1 MSMACEG
8 TDQGVLR
15 DVEDTAPFRSPT
27 QKYCTVFSLAAPAA
41 ICKSKE
47 VIFWANLGWRFSGK
61 LWLEDKIAGS

>member
-8 TDQGVLR
+8 TDQGVFR

-41 ICKSKE
+41 VCKSKE
-47 VIFWANLGWRFSGK
+47 VMFWGQLR
-61 LWLEDKIAGS
+61 LEILRDSVPGG

>member
-27 QKYCTVFSLAAPAA
+27 PKYCTVFSLAAPAA

-47 VIFWANLGWRFSGK
+47 VIFWGQSR
-61 LWLEDKIAGS
+61 LEILREAVAGG